1 MTINSAFPRILT
13 LLRRE
18 RGISQKQA
26 AKDLQISQALLSHYE
41 KGIRECGLDF
51 VVKVADYYN
60 VSCDYL
66 LGRAADKSGAMI
78 AVDEIPEIDP
88 AAKDNLMRGSVLPVL
103 NKKLVVNSVSVIFD
117 LLQRVNNKGLTTE
130 VSAYLSLAV
139 YNVFRQIYSANVKN
153 PAAMFSVP
161 GYMFQPALIGELART
176 AARIGQLAAGH
187 EVEGEAG
194 VAPERAPSLT
204 SDTLS
209 QQYPLFASSLFNL
222 LHNAEGRLQ

>member
-26 AKDLQISQALLSHYE
+26 ARDLEISQALLSHYE

-78 AVDEIPEIDP
+78 SVEEIPEIDP
-88 AAKDNLMRGSVLPVL
+88 SARDNLIRGSVLPVL
-103 NKKLVVNSVSVIFD
+103 NKKLVVNSVNVIFD
-117 LLQRVNNKGLTTE
+117 LLQRVNNKGLTAE
-130 VSAYLSLAV
+130 VSSYLSLAV
-139 YNVFRQIYSANVKN
+139 YSVFRQIYSANPKN
-153 PAAMFSVP
+153 PAAQFSVP
-161 GYMFQPALIGELART
+161 AYMFQPALIGELART

-187 EVEGEAG
+187 EVDGEAG
-194 VAPERAPSLT
+194 VAPDRALALT
-204 SDTLS
+204 SDTLA